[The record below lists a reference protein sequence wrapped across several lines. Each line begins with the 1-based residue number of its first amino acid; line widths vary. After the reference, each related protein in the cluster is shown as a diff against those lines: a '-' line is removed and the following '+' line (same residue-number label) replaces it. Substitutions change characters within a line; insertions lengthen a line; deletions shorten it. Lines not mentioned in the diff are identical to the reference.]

1 MKPKS
6 ISEALRD
13 AVRTCP
19 QNQNQLGQLS
29 GVSPSVLSR
38 FINERRALT
47 LRVIDPLCEALGLE
61 LWPIQPAKERRNR
74 KSKKKG

>member
-1 MKPKS
+1 MKRKP
-6 ISEALRD
+6 ISETLRE

-19 QNQNQLGQLS
+19 QNQNQLGQRS

-38 FINERRALT
+38 FVNERRALT

-61 LWPIQPAKERRNR
+61 LRPVRPAKKPRKTRRA
-74 KSKKKG
+74 

>member
-1 MKPKS
+1 MKRKS
-6 ISEALRD
+6 ISETLRE
-13 AVRTCP
+13 AVRACP
-19 QNQNQLGQLS
+19 QSQNRLGQLS

-61 LWPIQPAKERRNR
+61 LRPVRPAKKRRR
-74 KSKKKG
+74 VKSKG